1 MDLWGPDE
9 PVCSVIQ
16 TSSADSS
23 SAVQLHRYVQRVPVQ
38 GRQPP
43 PIAIDLLGGFCV
55 RAGGRR
61 LDEVDWPQRRPK
73 ALVKWL
79 ALAPGHR
86 LHREQVM
93 DGLWP
98 ELDAA
103 SAGNNLRKAVFRAR
117 SAVRDLGVGVP
128 ELIVSQGDL
137 LMLSPGTWVDVTEFE
152 ATVAQ
157 ARVSKDVGLYRAA
170 IALWQGELLP
180 EDLYE
185 DWAAS
190 RREVL
195 HHEAVA
201 VLAELAAAL
210 EARAELDEAAGLLR
224 RARAIDPTNEESARA
239 LLRVLALSGGRS
251 EATSVYQSLCEAL
264 ERELGTRPAV
274 ETVELH
280 EQIVMRQEA
289 APAQTAQRWEHIGDL
304 RMTAGDSVGAYAAF
318 GSALTGRS
326 EPESVARLERKSAQA
341 LLATHDSGPA
351 GSHLDRAEASAALAD
366 TAQDPSPEEAQLR
379 AARSLWFCEIGDLD
393 SAAIAADDARA
404 LAEGAGDPAAVAAA
418 YEAAAVVC
426 HYRGVWREDLL
437 AQVSRLG
444 TAIEDGALSG
454 VFDLHHCI
462 GQFHLYG
469 DGLADDVEDY
479 ARHLLEV
486 AGRRSARR
494 MEAFGWCLLGEALM
508 LRGRLDEAEGC
519 LTRSAEIHAGS
530 GGRSGGLPW
539 QRLGEVA
546 ASRGDFDAARAA
558 VTRGMAI
565 ATVSGMA
572 RHLWGR
578 LYATSAFIA
587 LEQGDPTAA
596 IRAVSSAEAA
606 AARYGDCPTC
616 SAQLHPFAAEA
627 FAACGDRHAA
637 LRHAHAATATAISFP
652 SSAWSG
658 MAEHAHGAAVAAAG
672 DTDLAHGHFEA
683 AAALFDKAR
692 HVLWAERSRRRA
704 AALSRPG

>member
-1 MDLWGPDE
+1 M
-9 PVCSVIQ
+9 
-16 TSSADSS
+16 
-23 SAVQLHRYVQRVPVQ
+23 H
-38 GRQPP
+38 
-43 PIAIDLLGGFCV
+43 
-55 RAGGRR
+55 AGGRH
-61 LDEVDWPQRRPK
+61 LDGVDWPQRRPK
-73 ALVKWL
+73 ALVKLL

-93 DGLWP
+93 NALWP
-98 ELDAA
+98 DLDAA

-117 SAVRDLGVGVP
+117 SAVRVLGADLP
-128 ELIVSQGDL
+128 EMIVSQGDL
-137 LMLSPGTWVDVTEFE
+137 LMLWPGTWVDVTEFE
-152 ATVAQ
+152 GSVAQ
-157 ARVSKDVGLYRAA
+157 ARISKDVDLYRAA

-224 RARAIDPTNEESARA
+224 RARAIDPTHEEAARA
-239 LLRVLALSGGRS
+239 LVRVLALSGGRS
-251 EATSVYQSLCEAL
+251 EAMSVYQSLCEAL

-274 ETVELH
+274 ETVELY
-280 EQIVMRQEA
+280 EQIVMRQET
-289 APAQTAQRWEHIGDL
+289 APAQTARRWEHIGDL
-304 RMTAGDSVGAYAAF
+304 RMTAGDSTGAYAAF
-318 GSALTGRS
+318 GSALAGS
-326 EPESVARLERKSAQA
+326 PEQASVARLERKCAQA
-341 LLATHDSGPA
+341 LLASHDSDAA
-351 GSHLDRAEASAALAD
+351 GAHLDRAE
-366 TAQDPSPEEAQLR
+366 TWDPLTVTVHDSSPEKAQIR
-379 AARSLWFCEIGDLD
+379 AARSLWFCEAGDFD
-393 SAAIAADDARA
+393 AAAAAADEARA
-404 LAEGAGDPAAVAAA
+404 LAAEAGDPAAVAAA

-437 AQVSRLG
+437 AQVSGVG
-444 TAIEDGALSG
+444 TAMEDGVLAG

-494 MEAFGWCLLGEALM
+494 MEAFAWCLLGEALM
-508 LRGRLDEAEGC
+508 LRGRLDEAASC
-519 LTRSAEIHAGS
+519 LVQSTDIHAGL
-530 GGRSGGLPW
+530 GARSGGLPW

-546 ASRGDFDAARAA
+546 ASRGDFDAAQAA

-587 LEQGDPTAA
+587 LQQGDPAAA
-596 IRAVSSAEAA
+596 ITAVTSAEAA

-616 SAQLHPFAAEA
+616 SAQLHPMAAEA
-627 FAACGDRHAA
+627 YAACGDAGAA
-637 LRHAHAATATAISFP
+637 LRHAEAATATAGSFP

-658 MAEHAHGAAVAAAG
+658 MAEYTHGDATAAAG
-672 DTDLAHGHFEA
+672 AADRASGHFETA
-683 AAALFDKAR
+683 ASLFDKVS

-704 AALSRPG
+704 AALRSAG